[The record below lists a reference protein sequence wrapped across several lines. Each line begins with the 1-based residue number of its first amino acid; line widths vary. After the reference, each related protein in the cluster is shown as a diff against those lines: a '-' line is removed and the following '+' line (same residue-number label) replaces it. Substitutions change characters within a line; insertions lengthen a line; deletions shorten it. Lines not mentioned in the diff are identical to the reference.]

1 MNHIVNGKF
10 TLEEITT
17 RRRYSRNRR
26 TVECN
31 SEAEAGE
38 GDEEGCEEEAEA
50 GEGDEEVG
58 DEGDSHDGSGHEEG
72 AASS

>member
-38 GDEEGCEEEAEA
+38 DGEEGCEEEEEAAEGSQA
-50 GEGDEEVG
+50 GG
-58 DEGDSHDGSGHEEG
+58 DEGESHDGSEHEG
-72 AASS
+72 VASS